1 MIIKKYQLF
10 SNGVNIIKVLEET
23 LEDDENKCTR
33 CGRTG
38 HYSNKCYAKT
48 NIDNKEII

>member
-1 MIIKKYQLF
+1 VSFKIVPAVKLLL
-10 SNGVNIIKVLEET
+10 LEET

-38 HYSNKCYAKT
+38 HYSNKCYAKI